1 MSQGD
6 IGGRVVA
13 IFLNQIEPTFQS
25 ALRLPAPLAQGSLSV
40 AQTFAYTFWCVMK
53 RRKITDASHPTPHPS
68 ADERLPPSPQGE
80 G

>member
-13 IFLNQIEPTFQS
+13 IFLNQIEPTLQS

-40 AQTFAYTFWCVMK
+40 IQAFAYTFWRYK
-53 RRKITDASHPTPHPS
+53 T
-68 ADERLPPSPQGE
+68 E
-80 G
+80 GK